1 MLPYTHVFWYGI
13 KLFNPE
19 CLKKKRSFFYMKSII
34 YFIIHKIF
42 KEIRKPANV
51 L

>member
-19 CLKKKRSFFYMKSII
+19 CLKKKKFFLYEKYYLFHYSQNI
-34 YFIIHKIF
+34 
-42 KEIRKPANV
+42 
-51 L
+51 

>member
-19 CLKKKRSFFYMKSII
+19 CLKKKKKFFLYEKYYLFHYSQNI
-34 YFIIHKIF
+34 
-42 KEIRKPANV
+42 
-51 L
+51 

>member
-1 MLPYTHVFWYGI
+1 M
-13 KLFNPE
+13 
-19 CLKKKRSFFYMKSII
+19 LKKKVFFYMKSII

-42 KEIRKPANV
+42 KEIRKLANV